1 MSTKKPQKAP
11 KQPCGK
17 TSPKPKARLKSTS
30 NLSPKL
36 PQLLNPNESQFNLP
50 KHFVL
55 NPYFLT
61 LSFPVYSITN
71 PSHFVLWGI
80 EAADS
85 QPQGSFQGC
94 QFPTR
99 QGVTGLYR
107 RTRAETDSLGSPFTG
122 AYTRG
127 DRTVVIHFLRR
138 SSLLDPS
145 RIAVSAEHKEICRL
159 RLAQNLER
167 GGQTIEQRDDSSTRL
182 CARTGMLRN
191 THIAQERFGPHED

>member
-1 MSTKKPQKAP
+1 MENYTFQKISSGRNDILNVFLAPHLAPHLAIQSIFRHKMPPGRHPGTPQYPPTERTPHTSIQRPIHPVPIRSHTKPIRGHTTRNKSTRKPAIGMGTKKPQKAP

-55 NPYFLT
+55 NPRFLT

-80 EAADS
+80 TDA
-85 QPQGSFQGC
+85 
-94 QFPTR
+94 
-99 QGVTGLYR
+99 
-107 RTRAETDSLGSPFTG
+107 RTRVRCS
-122 AYTRG
+122 
-127 DRTVVIHFLRR
+127 
-138 SSLLDPS
+138 
-145 RIAVSAEHKEICRL
+145 
-159 RLAQNLER
+159 
-167 GGQTIEQRDDSSTRL
+167 
-182 CARTGMLRN
+182 
-191 THIAQERFGPHED
+191 

>member
-1 MSTKKPQKAP
+1 MGTKKPQKAP

-80 EAADS
+80 QIENL
-85 QPQGSFQGC
+85 FY
-94 QFPTR
+94 
-99 QGVTGLYR
+99 YR
-107 RTRAETDSLGSPFTG
+107 L
-122 AYTRG
+122 
-127 DRTVVIHFLRR
+127 VI
-138 SSLLDPS
+138 
-145 RIAVSAEHKEICRL
+145 
-159 RLAQNLER
+159 LA
-167 GGQTIEQRDDSSTRL
+167 T
-182 CARTGMLRN
+182 
-191 THIAQERFGPHED
+191 